1 MIRHILDKSVSEI
14 RIYIRENMESIEIDR
29 DNCLDLLRRDRR
41 KSVNALAEY
50 LECEYLKKER
60 EVNRVRALY
69 DHDFSFG
76 KLVCGVD
83 EVGRGPLAGPIVGAA
98 VILKPDSALEN
109 LILGINDSKKLSR
122 KRREELDLLIR
133 EKALCYAIY
142 EMSNLDID
150 RLGISFCNHEVF
162 RGSIR
167 SLAVKPE
174 LVLSDGYK
182 VKDYRGENISLIKG
196 DTLSASIACASIIAK
211 VHRDRLMENL
221 SVYYPDYGFDHNSGY
236 ASQDHIEALKKKGA
250 TPVHRMSFIRNFVDS
265 EECMEKHQDYV

>member
-1 MIRHILDKSVSEI
+1 MIRHILDKSVTEI
-14 RIYIRENMESIEIDR
+14 RSYIRENMASIEKDR
-29 DNCLDLLRRDRR
+29 DNCLDLLRKDKR
-41 KSVNALAEY
+41 KSVNSLADY
-50 LECEYLKKER
+50 LECEYLKKEK
-60 EVNRVRALY
+60 EFNRVRVLY
-69 DHDFSFG
+69 DHDFSFR

-98 VILKPDSALEN
+98 VILKPDSAFEN
-109 LILGINDSKKLSR
+109 LILGINDSKKLSK
-122 KRREELDLLIR
+122 KRREELDIVIR
-133 EKALCYAIY
+133 EKALSYAIY

-150 RLGISFCNHEVF
+150 RLGISYCNHEVF

-167 SLAVKPE
+167 SLSVMPE

-182 VKDYRGENISLIKG
+182 VKDYIGENISLIKG

-221 SVYYPDYGFDHNSGY
+221 SVYYPEYGFDHNSGY
-236 ASQDHIEALKKKGA
+236 ASQDHIDALRKIGA

-265 EECMEKHQDYV
+265 QEYMEKR

>member
-1 MIRHILDKSVSEI
+1 MISHILNKSVTEI
-14 RIYIRENMESIEIDR
+14 RSYIRENIESIEADR
-29 DNCLDLLRRDRR
+29 ENCLMLLRMDKR
-41 KSVNALAEY
+41 KSVSSLAEY
-50 LECEYLKKER
+50 LECEYLKREK
-60 EVNRVRALY
+60 EVNRVSALY
-69 DHDFSFG
+69 NHDLSFR

-83 EVGRGPLAGPIVGAA
+83 EVGRGPLAGPIVAAA
-98 VILKPDSALEN
+98 VILKPDSSLEN

-150 RLGISFCNHEVF
+150 RLGISYCNHEVF

-167 SLAVKPE
+167 GLEVRPE

-182 VKDYRGENISLIKG
+182 VKDYAGENISLIKG

-211 VHRDRLMENL
+211 VHRDRLMEKL
-221 SVYYPDYGFDHNSGY
+221 SVYYPEYGFDHNSGY
-236 ASQDHIEALKKKGA
+236 ASQDHIEALKAKGA
-250 TPVHRMSFIRNFVDS
+250 TPVHRMSFIRNFVDA
-265 EECMEKHQDYV
+265 D